1 MPYAGSVPHM
11 RACYSGY
18 QKHEVCQILRGS
30 AFRTEATIFTSRNLR
45 KPLGNCDS
53 QLPITHSQLPIPNY
67 RTYLTFLRKAIYYSN
82 TTGIDLILIPLPPD
96 SI

>member
-30 AFRTEATIFTSRNLR
+30 AFRTEGIFTSRNLR
-45 KPLGNCDS
+45 KPIGTCDS
-53 QLPITHSQLPIPNY
+53 QLPIPNYPFPITHSQLPI
-67 RTYLTFLRKAIYYSN
+67 
-82 TTGIDLILIPLPPD
+82 TGHISPF
-96 SI
+96 